1 MPTDDLLVDD
11 APTTAELVP
20 SVGPTWDAWWR
31 LELHL
36 RVEGYECL
44 RATDWRIRADG

>member
-20 SVGPTWDAWWR
+20 SVGPNRDAWWTI
-31 LELHL
+31 ELRL
-36 RVEGYECL
+36 RVAGHECL
-44 RATDWRIRADG
+44 RAMNWRQRADG